1 MNPVSPVPQCRFSSS
16 KAHREVHIAPTF
28 CHSKDRHTLESCLS
42 PNQRSDM
49 GLVLSRRV
57 KQRIYIKRGDRV
69 IAEVEVSKIRG
80 NTVFLYIDADEDL
93 YITRDKDWSEK
104 RLDSEIPVSGLH
116 DQI

>member
-1 MNPVSPVPQCRFSSS
+1 M
-16 KAHREVHIAPTF
+16 
-28 CHSKDRHTLESCLS
+28 
-42 PNQRSDM
+42 
-49 GLVLSRRV
+49 VLSRRV

-104 RLDSEIPVSGLH
+104 RLDKEVPVPRLH